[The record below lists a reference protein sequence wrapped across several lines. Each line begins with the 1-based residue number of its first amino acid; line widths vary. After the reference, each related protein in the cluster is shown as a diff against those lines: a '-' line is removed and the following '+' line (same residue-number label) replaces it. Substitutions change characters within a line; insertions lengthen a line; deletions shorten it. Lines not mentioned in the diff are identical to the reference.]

1 MQTSVLDHSHET
13 AVDVQPSMGRY
24 LVLFAAILF
33 ALTAINAFLVISQVM
48 TLLSPF
54 LAAYLT
60 GLVFIKK
67 RQQLPSKTQGKTLRR
82 GATLIYGLLL
92 LINIISSS
100 VVTAAVT
107 GMPFFNSRTISL
119 LINAAFGLIVGY
131 LMIALGFW
139 LARLISK
146 RLMAKP

>member
-1 MQTSVLDHSHET
+1 MQNLDLDHSHVT

-24 LVLFAAILF
+24 LVLFTAIFF

-60 GLVFIKK
+60 GLIFIKT
-67 RQQLPSKTQGKTLRR
+67 RQQLPSKAQGKTLRR

-100 VVTAAVT
+100 VATAAVT
-107 GMPFFNSRTISL
+107 DMPYINTTTIGL
-119 LINAAFGLIVGY
+119 LASAAFALAVSY
-131 LMIALGFW
+131 LNIALGFW
-139 LARLISK
+139 LANVINKLILAST
-146 RLMAKP
+146 